1 MANENEKKFR
11 VESDLL
17 GELQVPAEAYYGVQT
32 QRAINNYKIS
42 GKHMCDYPE
51 YVKAIAYVK
60 LAAAEANHELGQLPD
75 DVADAMCRACREI
88 IDGKFHENFVTD
100 MVQGG
105 AGTSVN
111 MNANEVIANRAL
123 ELMGYEKG
131 DYQHCWPNDHCNC
144 GQSTNDVYPT
154 TIRLTFIEMNKQL
167 VAALER
173 LVASFRKKGEEFKNN
188 IKMGRTQLQDAV
200 PMTSGQEF
208 TAFANTLEEEIGN
221 LNRNVELM
229 LEINMGATA
238 IGTGLNAVPGYAELC
253 TKKLAELT
261 GENFTLGKDLVEATP
276 DTGDYVSY
284 SGALKRLAVK
294 LSKICNDLRLMAS
307 GPRCG
312 LHEINLPPM
321 APGSSI
327 MPGKVNPVIPEVTNQ
342 TCFKVIGND
351 TTVMIAAEAGQL
363 QLNVMEPVITQC
375 IIESQTWLGRAMDTL
390 RERCVDGITVNA
402 EHNAETVRNSIGI
415 VTALNP
421 YIGYKNSTKIAKEAL
436 ETGASV
442 YDLVLRDKILTK
454 EKLDAILNPKHMLD
468 PMDVIK

>member
-351 TTVMIAAEAGQL
+351 TAVMIAAEAGQL

-454 EKLDAILNPKHMLD
+454 EKLDAILDPKHMLD
-468 PMDVIK
+468 PEDVIK

>member
-402 EHNAETVRNSIGI
+402 EHNGETVRNSIGI

-454 EKLDAILNPKHMLD
+454 EKLDAILDPKHMLD
-468 PMDVIK
+468 PEDVIK

>member
-100 MVQGG
+100 MMQGG

-238 IGTGLNAVPGYAELC
+238 IGTGLNAVPGYAEFC

-454 EKLDAILNPKHMLD
+454 EKLDAILDPKHMLD

>member
-11 VESDLL
+11 VERDLL

-454 EKLDAILNPKHMLD
+454 EKLDAILDPKHMLD

>member
-88 IDGKFHENFVTD
+88 IDGKFHENFITD

-454 EKLDAILNPKHMLD
+454 EKLDAILDPKHMLD

>member
-1 MANENEKKFR
+1 MANENDKKFR

-351 TTVMIAAEAGQL
+351 TSVMIAAEAGQL

-454 EKLDAILNPKHMLD
+454 EKLDAILDPKHMLD
-468 PMDVIK
+468 PEDVIK